1 MSNQQSVT
9 VLETP
14 SPDAKA
20 AQDAKEAAALKAAE
34 GVTIQTTDRDASGNQ
49 VVTQVQEGKPAE
61 TLILGKFKTQD
72 DLIKAYVELERK
84 LGSGQSNQQTQQS
97 QQDAQQQQNAQQK
110 KEDQNDQSQ
119 VVTSEQAKAI
129 EAAAA
134 EYAKDRKL
142 SDETIANLE
151 KAGIP
156 RAVVEQYV
164 RGVQAEEQLIQQS
177 VYKITGG
184 EDGYQQMIEWAA
196 ANLPQEEIEA
206 FDKVVFE
213 GSIAELKAA
222 VEGLYARFRAASGFE
237 PGTAV
242 KGNSGAGADAGD
254 YFKSRHELQAAMAD
268 PRYRMGD
275 MAFHAEVQAKL
286 ARSLQLG
293 IQLFA

>member
-20 AQDAKEAAALKAAE
+20 AQEAKEAAALKAAE

-49 VVTQVQEGKPAE
+49 VVTQVQEGTPSE

-97 QQDAQQQQNAQQK
+97 QQNAQQQNAQQK
-110 KEDQNDQSQ
+110 KEDQNDQPQ

-134 EYAKDRKL
+134 EYAKDHKL

-184 EDGYQQMIEWAA
+184 EDGYRQMIEWAA

-206 FDKVVFE
+206 YDKVVFE

-242 KGNSGAGADAGD
+242 KGNSGAGAEAGD